1 MQGPPRESSGGST
14 PSSLATV
21 RSNHTP
27 LPSPSHCSVTC
38 GPPLLLRICR
48 LAPALLVYTAE
59 GLSGPLPVTKPDT
72 GGQSCAELG
81 GVEDRRPPQR
91 VVACRIHLCP
101 REQRP
106 VFWLSPSW
114 ASRLCRSQGVDEL
127 VPYMQ
132 EHSRNLTLGKRGRK
146 PLCPRTSPFSAS
158 PRASAALT
166 DGMLRA
172 LPAVTTLCSA

>member
-1 MQGPPRESSGGST
+1 MQGPPRESSGGSA

-21 RSNHTP
+21 RSNHTM
-27 LPSPSHCSVTC
+27 LPSPSQCSVTC
-38 GPPLLLRICR
+38 GPPLLCICH

-59 GLSGPLPVTKPDT
+59 GFSGPLPVTKPDT

-81 GVEDRRPPQR
+81 GVEDRRPPRR
-91 VVACRIHLCP
+91 VVACRIRLCP

-114 ASRLCRSQGVDEL
+114 ASRLCRSQGVDEPKL

-132 EHSRNLTLGKRGRK
+132 EHSRNLTLGQTRK
-146 PLCPRTSPFSAS
+146 K
-158 PRASAALT
+158 AAL
-166 DGMLRA
+166 
-172 LPAVTTLCSA
+172 P